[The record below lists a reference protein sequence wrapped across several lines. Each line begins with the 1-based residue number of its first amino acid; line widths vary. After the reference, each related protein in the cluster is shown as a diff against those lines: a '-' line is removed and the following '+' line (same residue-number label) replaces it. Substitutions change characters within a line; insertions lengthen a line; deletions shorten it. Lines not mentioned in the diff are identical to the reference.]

1 MAEKS
6 RKDDAQAQFA
16 KLQKANDARQA
27 MSDYEAAAA
36 AVRANTARLR
46 ALRLA
51 RDAAQAAA
59 PPPKKKAAGKGKKA
73 EATSSEP

>member
-1 MAEKS
+1 V
-6 RKDDAQAQFA
+6 QFA

-36 AVRANTARLR
+36 AVRANTERLR

-51 RDAAQAAA
+51 REAAQAAA
-59 PPPKKKAAGKGKKA
+59 PPPAKKKTTAKGKTA
-73 EATSSEP
+73 GAALSS